1 PGRALADMASGAYP
15 ALPARSLADFRSVD
29 GVTGWLARVAAG

>member
-1 PGRALADMASGAYP
+1 AGGAYP

-29 GVTGWLARVAAG
+29 GVTSWLARVAPS